1 MSSTTAGYTEE
12 GTQKVAQ
19 KPMGTSYIPTK
30 EEKRVFKECAQE
42 SFWYRS
48 LPFSVLSMGVTRAL
62 LARGALTPH
71 PKFGSIPK
79 VFFAGF
85 CGYFAGKMSYMG
97 PCKEKFKSLENSPLG
112 EAIRKGLPLQVSKG
126 PQSEMSDPDTQSFDT
141 MFQAAEAPS
150 HAPVTQSY
158 DYNSESPVPMGKED
172 DFSAPGSYIE
182 DEEPRKKSILYEDL
196 RGKNRENYEV
206 TLTQK
211 SETLLKPSPDREP
224 GRPRKDVKNNIYG
237 DSWEE

>member
-1 MSSTTAGYTEE
+1 MSSTTAGYTQE

-19 KPMGTSYIPTK
+19 EPMGISYIPTT

-48 LPFSVLSMGVTRAL
+48 VPFSVLSMGFTQAL
-62 LARGALTPH
+62 VFKGALTPH

-79 VFFAGF
+79 VVFAGV
-85 CGYFAGKMSYMG
+85 CAYFAGKMSYMST
-97 PCKEKFKSLENSPLG
+97 CQEKFKSLENSPLG
-112 EAIRKGLPLQVSKG
+112 EALRKGLRPQVSKG

-141 MFQAAEAPS
+141 MFQATEAPS
-150 HAPVTQSY
+150 HAPVAQGY
-158 DYNSESPVPMGKED
+158 DYNSESPVLMDKAD

-182 DEEPRKKSILYEDL
+182 DEEPRKKPILYEDL
-196 RGKNRENYEV
+196 RGKNRENFEV
-206 TLTQK
+206 TLTHK
-211 SETLLKPSPDREP
+211 ALHKPSPDREP
-224 GRPRKDVKNNIYG
+224 GRPRKDMKKNIYG

>member
-1 MSSTTAGYTEE
+1 MSSTTARYTQE
-12 GTQKVAQ
+12 GTHKVTQ
-19 KPMGTSYIPTK
+19 DPMGSSYIPTT

-48 LPFSVLSMGVTRAL
+48 VPFSVLSMGFTQAL
-62 LARGALTPH
+62 VVRGALTPH

-79 VFFAGF
+79 VVFAGV
-85 CGYFAGKMSYMG
+85 CAYFAGKISYMRI
-97 PCKEKFKSLENSPLG
+97 CQEKFQSLENSPLG
-112 EAIRKGLPLQVSKG
+112 EALRKGLLPQVSKD

-150 HAPVTQSY
+150 HAPVAQGY
-158 DYNSESPVPMGKED
+158 DYNSESPVLMDKAD
-172 DFSAPGSYIE
+172 DFSTPGSYIE
-182 DEEPRKKSILYEDL
+182 DEEPRKKAISYEDL
-196 RGKNRENYEV
+196 RYKNRENFEV
-206 TLTQK
+206 TLNHK

-224 GRPRKDVKNNIYG
+224 GRPRKDVKKNIYG